1 MVTPVL
7 FQTPV
12 KVVFYS
18 AVMMCGGRFHVLM
31 GDSRS
36 QTSKTC
42 SFVVMFKWFEYRI
55 YHKYWD
61 LSSPANLFL
70 SLLMLHSL

>member
-12 KVVFYS
+12 EVGFFS
-18 AVMMCGGRFHVLM
+18 TVMMCGERFHVFR

-42 SFVVMFKWFEYRI
+42 LFVVMFKCFEYRM
-55 YHKYWD
+55 YYKYWD
-61 LSSPANLFL
+61 FSVPLQAFSLFF
-70 SLLMLHSL
+70 

>member
-1 MVTPVL
+1 MVTPAL

-12 KVVFYS
+12 EVFLS
-18 AVMMCGGRFHVLM
+18 AVMMCGERFHVFR

-42 SFVVMFKWFEYRI
+42 LFVVMFKCFEYRTC
-55 YHKYWD
+55 HKHWD
-61 LSSPANLFL
+61 FSVPLQTF
-70 SLLMLHSL
+70 SLVF

>member
-7 FQTPV
+7 FQTQV
-12 KVVFYS
+12 KVSFFS

-31 GDSRS
+31 GDSRG
-36 QTSKTC
+36 QTSRTC
-42 SFVVMFKWFEYRI
+42 LFVAMFKWFECRI

-61 LSSPANLFL
+61 FSVPLQTFS
-70 SLLMLHSL
+70 